1 MKKYLLTLLAACVL
15 PAGALAQPALSP
27 APSSAPS
34 ISLAG
39 VLGAKA
45 LLVVNGSPPKSLAP
59 GESFQ
64 SVKVISVDRDA
75 ATVETGGRQLV
86 LRIGESPTSVGGRG
100 IGNNTRIVLNG
111 DSRGHFFVQG
121 SINGHVM
128 QFLVDTGATS
138 VSISV
143 AEAERMRLD
152 YKAGQQIRV
161 NTANGVSPA
170 WRVRLSSIRMG
181 DVEVYDVEAVVVPTP
196 LPFGLL
202 GNSFLTRF
210 QMTRQNDLMVLEKR
224 P

>member
-1 MKKYLLTLLAACVL
+1 MKKHLLALLAACVL
-15 PAGALAQPALSP
+15 PAGALAQPS
-27 APSSAPS
+27 PSSAPS

-39 VLGAKA
+39 VLGTKA

-64 SVKVISVDRDA
+64 SVKVVSVDRDA

-100 IGNNTRIVLNG
+100 ISNNTRIVLNG
-111 DSRGHFFVQG
+111 DSRGHFFAQG

-161 NTANGVSPA
+161 NTANGVSAA

-181 DVEVYDVEAVVVPTP
+181 DVEVYDVDAVVVPTP

-210 QMTRQNDLMVLEKR
+210 QMTRQNDQMVLEKR